1 MLNTCDVFTYCI
13 STWTSKINLKNPN
26 EVLFRQLCKA
36 NRVSKADNW
45 EIIRSVFHFKF
56 NLIHYSSWNND
67 LRNFAFQEEQI
78 KLREREIDLVKE
90 QCIDLDKQVD
100 NLRASIDEFEK
111 MESRTMVQ
119 TRDELKEKINY
130 LSNEVESLKL
140 VINYIFYLQFFKP
153 NLAEK
158 FKPFKANSG
167 EYMTRSIE

>member
-1 MLNTCDVFTYCI
+1 M
-13 STWTSKINLKNPN
+13 
-26 EVLFRQLCKA
+26 
-36 NRVSKADNW
+36 
-45 EIIRSVFHFKF
+45 
-56 NLIHYSSWNND
+56 
-67 LRNFAFQEEQI
+67 
-78 KLREREIDLVKE
+78 
-90 QCIDLDKQVD
+90 D